1 MNRLPP
7 TRSPA
12 AHDGAAPAHRVR
24 ALAVLAAL
32 VLAAH
37 ALLLSNAAAWFGA
50 AHTPELADAPAK
62 AFATRRI
69 ASPPPLPTTPSM
81 PSTASGSPPQA
92 QAAPRIAKKP
102 IFKPKQPLAQ
112 AVNASAATDSIAN
125 DLPAPAAETA
135 EASPVV
141 DAAATPAV
149 VASAPVEASAPPPSQ
164 ATSAPAAPAAAA
176 LPVTTPVTSVV
187 LPASAILSYQMTGN
201 AKGLT
206 YHADAEMGWRNLG
219 DHYYARMTVSALFLG
234 SRSMASVG
242 QLGAGGLA
250 PTRFS
255 DKSRSE
261 VAAHFEPDK
270 GLITFSA
277 NTPSA
282 PWVPGAQDRVSVFFQ
297 ISGLIASRP
306 ADFPLGTMVVMY
318 TAGPRSADTWAFTVA
333 AEELLTL
340 PYGDVKTIKLQRKP
354 QRDYDQTVEIWLAPA
369 LNYLPVRSKITQSN
383 GDFIDQQL
391 KALTRP

>member
-1 MNRLPP
+1 M
-7 TRSPA
+7 
-12 AHDGAAPAHRVR
+12 
-24 ALAVLAAL
+24 
-32 VLAAH
+32 
-37 ALLLSNAAAWFGA
+37 
-50 AHTPELADAPAK
+50 
-62 AFATRRI
+62 
-69 ASPPPLPTTPSM
+69 
-81 PSTASGSPPQA
+81 
-92 QAAPRIAKKP
+92 
-102 IFKPKQPLAQ
+102 
-112 AVNASAATDSIAN
+112 
-125 DLPAPAAETA
+125 
-135 EASPVV
+135 V
-141 DAAATPAV
+141 DAAATQAV

-164 ATSAPAAPAAAA
+164 ANSAPAAPAAAA

-219 DHYYARMTVSALFLG
+219 DHYDARMTVSALFLG

-306 ADFPLGTMVVMY
+306 ADFPVGTTVVIY

-369 LNYLPVRSKITQSN
+369 LNYLPVRNKITQSN